1 MILWDET
8 KKQLNI
14 DKETAKWNDYVIV
27 ECNNCKLQ
35 RKIRKS
41 TLNTQLRCSGNDSCQ
56 SCKVKENHIKYRD
69 NYENSKLLISQSS
82 KITAKKTWEKFGYGD
97 KYKTISFKNKISK
110 ISKSRYKNVDY
121 KNKMKLL
128 TSSNEFK
135 NKVSKE
141 VNKIVNTDEH
151 KEKMKNSS
159 KKIWENKEF
168 KEIQMKSFND
178 RPKCISSLQNILYSI
193 LDDLNIKYYRE
204 YHDKPADKECV
215 IGPWSFDCA
224 IPLKDGKILLI
235 ECQGEYWHN
244 KKEAKIRDLAKQS
257 YIVNNMN
264 DKYELKYIW
273 EHEFKCKNKI
283 SESLKYWTGIT
294 KTELIDFN
302 FENILIKI
310 AKSDDYKLLLSKY
323 HYLPNAGKGG
333 IAYGAHIDEELIG
346 VCIFSPL
353 IRQNLPHDYDSTKE
367 LSRLCIHPKYQK
379 KNFASWLISKCIKA
393 LPNNIKTIISYCDT
407 TFNHDGTIYKA
418 SNFKLDTITD
428 PDYWYVNKD
437 GWVMHK
443 KTLWNHA
450 KKMSIT
456 ENEYAELNKYN
467 KIYGKEKMKFIY
479 ER

>member
-1 MILWDET
+1 
-8 KKQLNI
+8 
-14 DKETAKWNDYVIV
+14 
-27 ECNNCKLQ
+27 
-35 RKIRKS
+35 
-41 TLNTQLRCSGNDSCQ
+41 
-56 SCKVKENHIKYRD
+56 
-69 NYENSKLLISQSS
+69 
-82 KITAKKTWEKFGYGD
+82 
-97 KYKTISFKNKISK
+97 
-110 ISKSRYKNVDY
+110 
-121 KNKMKLL
+121 
-128 TSSNEFK
+128 
-135 NKVSKE
+135 
-141 VNKIVNTDEH
+141 
-151 KEKMKNSS
+151 MKNSS